1 MAQEVTLTAET
12 GRSSGSAASRRLRRS
27 GRIPAVL
34 YGHGSDPLSLSVDA
48 RELRAA
54 LMTEAGLNALI
65 NLKVDGTTHLAVA
78 KQLQRAPIRGV
89 VEHVDF
95 QIVRRDEI
103 IAADVPIHLVG
114 NAEAVLKAD
123 GVVTQELNSLTVHA
137 TPGAIPPVIEVDVST
152 LEPGGTIRVGELSL
166 PSGVTTDV
174 DPEAPVVSA
183 TISTTAV
190 EVEEAEEAEAAA
202 AAEAAEEGEGTTA
215 GEEETA
221 ARDTATAEAE
231 ASGDVA
237 AGGDAAE

>member
-12 GRSSGSAASRRLRRS
+12 GRELGSRASRRLRRA
-27 GRIPAVL
+27 GRIPGVL
-34 YGHGSDPLSLSVDA
+34 YGHGSEPVSLSVDA

-65 NLKVDGTTHLAVA
+65 NLDVGGTTHLAVA
-78 KQLQRAPIRGV
+78 KQLQRAAIRGV

-103 IAADVPIHLVG
+103 IAADVPVHLVG
-114 NAEAVLKAD
+114 SADAVLKAD

-137 TPGAIPPVIEVDVST
+137 TPGAIPPVIEVDVT
-152 LEPGGTIRVGELSL
+152 VLEPGGTIRVGDLRL
-166 PSGVTTDV
+166 PGGVTTDL

-183 TISTTAV
+183 TVSTTAAEVV
-190 EVEEAEEAEAAA
+190 EGVEGVTGEEEPG
-202 AAEAAEEGEGTTA
+202 EGGEGTAA

-221 ARDTATAEAE
+221 ERDRATAEAE

-237 AGGDAAE
+237 AGGEPAE